1 MPLHVQCQ
9 VVRAREAPA
18 TGQAL
23 EGLGTCVLAV
33 VPGQL
38 VGAGEAP
45 VTAIPGALVG
55 LFTCREEPQ
64 VTIRTQRTARPPAC
78 PDCPAPISCSSTAKR
93 HVGLPHF
100 RTTVMICTNKGHCR
114 GRSVPQVC
122 WISEHFCVQIFQSS
136 FSF

>member
-55 LFTCREEPQ
+55 LFTCVSPLVCLQ
-64 VTIRTQRTARPPAC
+64 VGALGI
-78 PDCPAPISCSSTAKR
+78 
-93 HVGLPHF
+93 
-100 RTTVMICTNKGHCR
+100 
-114 GRSVPQVC
+114 
-122 WISEHFCVQIFQSS
+122 HFCATWVITVVDPPFLQLRVVASVIFEGLHDSGPLAEGPKAVGDWRDLG
-136 FSF
+136 